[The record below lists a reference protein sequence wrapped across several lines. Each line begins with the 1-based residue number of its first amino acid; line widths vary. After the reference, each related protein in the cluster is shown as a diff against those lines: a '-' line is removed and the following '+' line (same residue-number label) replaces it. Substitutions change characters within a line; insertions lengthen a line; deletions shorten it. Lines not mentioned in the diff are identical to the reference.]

1 MSALTIS
8 KEDEKRVKG
17 MGFLNNRGTDLFSAR
32 VLTVN
37 GKVTAAQH
45 HCMADAAEKFGNGN
59 LLYTTRLSVEIQ
71 GIPYDKI
78 EEFQEFIA
86 KEGLVTGGTGAK
98 FVRLSPVRE
107 RHVSTGCL
115 TLMHFLR
122 KSTDVFMKD
131 FRMLPCHTNSKL
143 Q

>member
-45 HCMADAAEKFGNGN
+45 HCMLPKNSAMEICYTPHGFLLKF
-59 LLYTTRLSVEIQ
+59 R
-71 GIPYDKI
+71 
-78 EEFQEFIA
+78 EFPMIKLKSF
-86 KEGLVTGGTGAK
+86 
-98 FVRLSPVRE
+98 RHLSP
-107 RHVSTGCL
+107 
-115 TLMHFLR
+115 
-122 KSTDVFMKD
+122 KKA
-131 FRMLPCHTNSKL
+131 
-143 Q
+143 

>member
-45 HCMADAAEKFGNGN
+45 QF
-59 LLYTTRLSVEIQ
+59 R
-71 GIPYDKI
+71 
-78 EEFQEFIA
+78 EFPMIKLKSF
-86 KEGLVTGGTGAK
+86 
-98 FVRLSPVRE
+98 RNLSP
-107 RHVSTGCL
+107 
-115 TLMHFLR
+115 
-122 KSTDVFMKD
+122 KKA
-131 FRMLPCHTNSKL
+131 
-143 Q
+143 

>member
-45 HCMADAAEKFGNGN
+45 HCMADAAEKFGMEIYYTPRGF
-59 LLYTTRLSVEIQ
+59 LLKFR
-71 GIPYDKI
+71 
-78 EEFQEFIA
+78 EFPMIKLKSF
-86 KEGLVTGGTGAK
+86 
-98 FVRLSPVRE
+98 RNLSP
-107 RHVSTGCL
+107 
-115 TLMHFLR
+115 
-122 KSTDVFMKD
+122 KKA
-131 FRMLPCHTNSKL
+131 
-143 Q
+143 

>member
-45 HCMADAAEKFGNGN
+45 HCMADAAEKI
-59 LLYTTRLSVEIQ
+59 RQWKSVI
-71 GIPYDKI
+71 
-78 EEFQEFIA
+78 
-86 KEGLVTGGTGAK
+86 
-98 FVRLSPVRE
+98 
-107 RHVSTGCL
+107 H
-115 TLMHFLR
+115 
-122 KSTDVFMKD
+122 
-131 FRMLPCHTNSKL
+131 HTAFC
-143 Q
+143 

>member
-59 LLYTTRLSVEIQ
+59 LLYTTRISVEIQ

-78 EEFQEFIA
+78 EEFQAFIA
-86 KEGLVTGGTGAK
+86 KEGLVTGGTAA
-98 FVRLSPVRE
+98 
-107 RHVSTGCL
+107 
-115 TLMHFLR
+115 TLKHL
-122 KSTDVFMKD
+122 K
-131 FRMLPCHTNSKL
+131 
-143 Q
+143 